1 MLINCT
7 ESSVLRRECCTVNL
21 EVDGEG
27 PLLDGLDVVV
37 DDGCLLDAVGSGEG
51 STAGED
57 VGALGDGAD
66 NLGSGDDVSD
76 GQAVGSQGGA
86 GVADDTAGSEEL
98 GSSLGGGDQS
108 GEGSEEFHGDKS
120 C

>member
-1 MLINCT
+1 
-7 ESSVLRRECCTVNL
+7 VNL

-37 DDGCLLDAVGSGEG
+37 DDGCLLDGVGSGEG
-51 STAGED
+51 STAGDD

-76 GQAVGSQGGA
+76 GQAVGGQGGA
-86 GVADDTAGSEEL
+86 GVADDTADAADEA
-98 GSSLGGGDQS
+98 SLGGGDQS

>member
-1 MLINCT
+1 
-7 ESSVLRRECCTVNL
+7 VNL

-27 PLLDGLDVVV
+27 PLLDGLDAVV
-37 DDGCLLDAVGSGEG
+37 DDGCLLDGVGSGEG
-51 STAGED
+51 STAGDD

-76 GQAVGSQGGA
+76 GQAVGAQGGA
-86 GVADDTAGSEEL
+86 GDADDTAGGEADEA
-98 GSSLGGGDQS
+98 SLGGGDQS